1 MRRATAHAV
10 YIADERFEVKSAGT
24 DKSANTPL
32 SEDLLLWADAVV
44 VMERHHRNFIRKQYL
59 EIYGSKRIVWLYI
72 PDEYDFMQP
81 ELITILKQQF
91 EDVYMRGLLF

>member
-1 MRRATAHAV
+1 MRSATAHSV
-10 YIADERFEVKSAGT
+10 YSEDDRFEVKSAGT

-44 VMERHHRNFIRKQYL
+44 VMERHHRNVIRKQYP
-59 EIYGSKRIVWLYI
+59 EIYGNKRIVCLYI

-91 EDVYMRGLLF
+91 EDVYRRGLLF